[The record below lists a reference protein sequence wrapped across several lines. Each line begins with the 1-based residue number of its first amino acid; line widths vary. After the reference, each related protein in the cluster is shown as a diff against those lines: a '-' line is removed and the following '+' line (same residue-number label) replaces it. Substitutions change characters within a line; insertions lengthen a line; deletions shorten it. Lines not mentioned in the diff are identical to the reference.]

1 MSVPQA
7 SIDSATLDAAQAS
20 YERASG
26 KPEFYA
32 SFYANFF
39 KVCPD
44 ARPRF
49 AKTDFDR
56 QHKLLHHAI
65 GMLLIYPK
73 HLNEDPNLLSRLA
86 KRHGRNDLDIPASMY
101 RPFVDALITTLR
113 QCDPSF
119 TGPLETGWRA
129 ILDVGVRYMQSKY

>member
-1 MSVPQA
+1 MTAPQ
-7 SIDSATLDAAQAS
+7 SLDADSLNAAHAS
-20 YERASG
+20 YERAAA

-39 KVCPD
+39 KVCPE
-44 ARPRF
+44 ARPKF

-73 HLNEDPNLLSRLA
+73 HLNDDPNLLSRLA
-86 KRHGRNDLDIPASMY
+86 RRHGRKDLDIPVSMY
-101 RPFVDALITTLR
+101 PPFVDALIVTLR
-113 QCDPSF
+113 QYDPSF
-119 TGPLETGWRA
+119 TDQSETGWRA
-129 ILDVGVRYMQSKY
+129 ILTMGTQYMQSKY

>member
-1 MSVPQA
+1 MTDAESL
-7 SIDSATLDAAQAS
+7 SAAHAS
-20 YERASG
+20 YERASA

-49 AKTDFDR
+49 AKTDFER

-73 HLNEDPNLLSRLA
+73 HVNEEPNILSRLA
-86 KRHGRNDLDIPASMY
+86 RRHGRKDLDIPASMY
-101 RPFVDALITTLR
+101 PPFVDALVMTLR
-113 QCDPSF
+113 QCDSSF
-119 TGPLETGWRA
+119 SDQLEKAWRE
-129 ILDVGVRYMQSKY
+129 ILAVGINFMTSKY

>member
-1 MSVPQA
+1 MTAPQ
-7 SIDSATLDAAQAS
+7 SLDADSLNAAHAS
-20 YERASG
+20 YERAAA

-39 KVCPD
+39 KVCPE
-44 ARPRF
+44 ARPKF

-73 HLNEDPNLLSRLA
+73 HLNDDPNLLSRLA
-86 KRHGRNDLDIPASMY
+86 RRHGRKDLDIPVSMY
-101 RPFVDALITTLR
+101 PPFVDALIVTLR

-119 TGPLETGWRA
+119 TDQLETGWRA
-129 ILDVGVRYMQSKY
+129 ILTIGTQYMQSKY